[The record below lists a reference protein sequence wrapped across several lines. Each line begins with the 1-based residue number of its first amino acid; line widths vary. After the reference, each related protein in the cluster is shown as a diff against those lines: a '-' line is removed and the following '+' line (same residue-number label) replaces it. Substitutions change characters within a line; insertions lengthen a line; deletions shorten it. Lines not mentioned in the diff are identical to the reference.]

1 MNRKVRFVLGL
12 LVLLGLLLGPCSQ
25 ASIDALRTP
34 TVEAAG
40 SVEPSL
46 VGRPVAGYA
55 RGARWRCGGRFN
67 WRGKYLG
74 PYCNEVP
81 VSTRGAYWKNGRYYM
96 PALTLRTHRFRGW
109 WIRYGHG
116 TNSWRDSIVRWGR

>member
-1 MNRKVRFVLGL
+1 MHRNIRFVLGL
-12 LVLLGLLLGPCSQ
+12 LVLLALLMGPCSQ

-34 TVEAAG
+34 TVEAAPEAG
-40 SVEPSL
+40 YT

-55 RGARWRCGGRFN
+55 HGARWRCGGRFN
-67 WRGKYLG
+67 WRGQYLG

-81 VSTRGAYWKNGRYYM
+81 VSRRGAYWKNGRYYM
-96 PALTLRTHRFRGW
+96 PALTMNGHKFKGW

-116 TNSWRDSIVRWGR
+116 ANSWRDSIVRWVR